1 MKLPRTFQILIA
13 TAWLLQLFSYV
24 LPIQSWYADPVS
36 SRIMSVDG
44 YGAALSL
51 GIPFLNTFPLWAFLF
66 ATIGMFFFRN
76 WGRYLY
82 LALWTYG
89 LCSTLLFGIRVIL
102 PLQGFLGM
110 ALGTLDG
117 AILALAFLSPLR
129 AAFAGSVALNVE
141 NDAGSQA
148 GPSPSP

>member
-1 MKLPRTFQILIA
+1 MKLPRTFQTLIA
-13 TAWLLQLFSYV
+13 AAWLLQLFNCV

-44 YGAALSL
+44 YGSTLSL
-51 GIPFLNTFPLWAFLF
+51 GIPFLNVFPLWAFLF
-66 ATIGMFFFRN
+66 ATVGMFFFKN

-89 LCSTLLFGIRVIL
+89 WCSTLLFGIRVIL

-129 AAFAGSVALNVE
+129 AAFAVPVAPNV
-141 NDAGSQA
+141 DKSAGSQA
-148 GPSPSP
+148 GPSPPP